1 MNEDVSDGLLID
13 VREVDMIALST
24 EASGS
29 SLARALERLLA
40 SNIDGDCNG
49 FQSSI

>member
-13 VREVDMIALST
+13 VREVDLGELST

-29 SLARALERLLA
+29 SLARALDRLLV
-40 SNIDGDCNG
+40 SNVGDDCYG